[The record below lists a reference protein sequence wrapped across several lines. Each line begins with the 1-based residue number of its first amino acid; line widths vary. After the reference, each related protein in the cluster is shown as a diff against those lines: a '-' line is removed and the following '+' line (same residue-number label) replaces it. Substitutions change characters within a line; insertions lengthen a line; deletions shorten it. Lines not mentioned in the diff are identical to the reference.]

1 MTFSKRSVLAVSIF
15 ISKHQLPHHGAFIFC
30 HFGPSTSSITRPH
43 VPIKHP
49 LCYKFQSTGRLCF
62 SIESRRYSLPLFHSN
77 PFCNCIS
84 FLSAYPLPTTGWQ
97 HLSSFRLHSSLL
109 DIVSILLSLGIT
121 LIWIRLLYLH
131 LFNPYFRLA
140 TVLPN
145 ACLEIPSLCSY
156 FLNLVKSIYSLVVI
170 FLSSS
175 ASVMFHLQ

>member
-1 MTFSKRSVLAVSIF
+1 MLRCCDRSNVSTKSNAPKFLRVSATSSKRSILAVSIF

-30 HFGPSTSSITRPH
+30 HFGPSTSSITRLH

-62 SIESRRYSLPLFHSN
+62 SIESRRYSLPLFHTN

-84 FLSAYPLPTTGWQ
+84 FLSPYPLPTAGWQ
-97 HLSSFRLHSSLL
+97 HLSSFRLHPSLL

-131 LFNPYFRLA
+131 VFNPYFDSLPCSL
-140 TVLPN
+140 TPVLR
-145 ACLEIPSLCSY
+145 
-156 FLNLVKSIYSLVVI
+156 FLPLVPI
-170 FLSSS
+170 F
-175 ASVMFHLQ
+175 